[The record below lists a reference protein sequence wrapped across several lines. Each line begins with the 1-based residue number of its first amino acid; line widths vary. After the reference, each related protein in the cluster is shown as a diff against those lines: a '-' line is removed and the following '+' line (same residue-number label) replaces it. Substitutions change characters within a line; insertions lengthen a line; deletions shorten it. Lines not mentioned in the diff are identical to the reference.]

1 MGNHWLRAKYI
12 PAWPEGKDGRAVTGC
27 KAHRDLS
34 RQAAGE
40 CMVLLKNDGVLPF
53 AKGQKLAVFGSAQV
67 GFEQGGSG
75 SGIVYTSYSRNL
87 YEGLCAL
94 EDEGQVELFHPLS
107 AFFADHYA
115 KESAYVEEHY
125 AFGHGSDF
133 LGDFTRVGKFN
144 IMGNEAEVPEDL
156 LQQAAAFTDTALIC
170 LSRTSGEFY
179 DRDVQRDFNLS
190 KEEKTMIS
198 NVLENFSRVVVC
210 LNIGAQIEAGWLQ
223 DERIG
228 GVLYMGT
235 PGMEGGSAAADIL
248 CGRVCPGGRLSDTFA
263 RSYEDYPTAKTFGE
277 SEYYVN
283 YEEDIFVGYR
293 YFETIPGAK
302 EKVVFPFGFGLSYT
316 TFSHQVTEFSAKD
329 EILVRAE
336 VKNTGSMAG
345 RQVLQLYSSAP
356 QGKLGKAGKVLIAF
370 GKTKLLQPGEREILT
385 LQADPYLMASYDDT
399 GVWQKS
405 AYILEGGEY
414 ALHLGTDVRNTEVCG
429 VYHVEEPFRVV
440 RQLTER
446 CPCVALPRKMLSDG
460 SFEEL
465 AMKGMPRPQEFP
477 NPPAITA
484 KPPETPVKFDAVA
497 EGTVSLDSFI
507 AQMKNSQLYDL
518 LGGTPNTGV
527 AVTSGFG
534 GIEALGIPA
543 FMTSDAPA
551 GLRSK
556 AEKGLTPTAFP
567 SADSMAN
574 AWDEALAEQVAA
586 AIALEIK
593 ENNMYAWLGPSM
605 NIHRDPLC
613 GRNFEY
619 YSEDPLVSGKMGAA
633 AVRGAQS
640 QHISASP
647 KHFAANNKEFIRKEC
662 DSRLT
667 ERALREIYLKGFE
680 ICVTEG
686 NPKTLMSSYNPVNGI
701 YASES
706 ADLQTHI
713 LRGEW
718 GFDGLVMTDW
728 NNHGIHGREVKA
740 GSDIKMP
747 RGHLPSLQSYLS
759 DRHTGGFFPGHL
771 HAAARRIL
779 KVFLWYEGIDS

>member
-12 PAWPEGKDGRAVTGC
+12 PAWPEGADGRAVTGC
-27 KAHRDLS
+27 REHHDLS
-34 RQAAGE
+34 LEAARE
-40 CMVLLKNDGVLPF
+40 CMVLLKNDDLLPF
-53 AKGQKLAVFGSAQV
+53 AVGQKIAVFGSAQV

-75 SGIVYTSYSRNL
+75 SGIVYTPYSRNL
-87 YEGLCAL
+87 YEGLCAM
-94 EDEGQVELFHPLS
+94 EEEGLISLYHPLS
-107 AFFADHYA
+107 KFFADHYE
-115 KESAYVEEHY
+115 KEAAFVEENY

-144 IMGNEAEVPEDL
+144 LMGREAEVPQEL
-156 LQQAAAFTDTALIC
+156 LQQAAAFTDTAVIC

-179 DRDVQRDFNLS
+179 DRDVTRDFNLS
-190 KEEKTMIS
+190 REEKGMIEA
-198 NVLENFSRVVVC
+198 VLENFSRVVVC
-210 LNIGAQIEAGWLQ
+210 LNIGAQMEAGWLK
-223 DERIG
+223 DPRIG

-235 PGMEGGSAAADIL
+235 PGMEGGMAAAQIL
-248 CGRVCPGGRLSDTFA
+248 CGKHCPGGRLTDTFA
-263 RSYEDYPTAKTFGE
+263 ASYEDYPTAKTFAE
-277 SEYYVN
+277 SDFYAN

-302 EKVVFPFGFGLSYT
+302 EKVVYPFGFGLSYT
-316 TFSHQVTEFSAKD
+316 TFSFAVTEVTQGEKIVISA
-329 EILVRAE
+329 R
-336 VKNTGSMAG
+336 VKNTGTMAG
-345 RQVLQLYSSAP
+345 REVLQVYAAAP
-356 QGKLGKAGKVLIAF
+356 QGKLGKASRVLAAF
-370 GKTKLLQPGEREILT
+370 GKTKLLQPGESQQLT
-385 LQADPYLMASYDDT
+385 LTVDPYLMASYDDT
-399 GVWQKS
+399 GLWQKS

-414 ALHLGTDVRNTEVCG
+414 GIYIGTNVRDTILCHT
-429 VYHVEEPFRVV
+429 YRVEEPFRLV

-446 CPCVALPRKMLSDG
+446 CCCVALPRKMLPDG

-465 AMKGMPRPQEFP
+465 PMKGMPRPQEFP
-477 NPPAITA
+477 NPPAVTA
-484 KPPETPVKFDAVA
+484 APPEKPVKFDAVA
-497 EGTVSLDSFI
+497 DGEVSLDSFI
-507 AQMKNSQLYDL
+507 AQMKNSQLYEL

-556 AEKGLTPTAFP
+556 AEKCLIPTAFP
-567 SADSMAN
+567 TADSMAN
-574 AWDEALAEQVAA
+574 SWDEALAERVAA

-619 YSEDPLVSGKMGAA
+619 YSEDPLISGKMGAA
-633 AVRGAQS
+633 AVRGCQR
-640 QHISASP
+640 QRISASC

-662 DSRLT
+662 DSRVT

-686 NPKTLMSSYNPVNGI
+686 DPKTLMTSYNPVNGI

-728 NNHGIHGREVKA
+728 NNHGVHGREVKA

-759 DRHTGGFFPGHL
+759 DRQTGGFFPGHL

-779 KVFLWYEGIDS
+779 KVFLWYEGIEV